1 MPTPAS
7 KHDTVFQSDDRGT
20 PDDWGNLSV
29 DTSGNGNDLTDG
41 GTKGHILAASAGDFT
56 ADPEFNVT
64 LRFNH
69 NTGDTAGY
77 IFSRQIVGLTERHG
91 ILVGNASSTSLQFVV
106 NNGIVGTMTMP
117 GSFPASGGDD
127 VLLSW
132 SGRPNPLTTAAGNA
146 MFNEVRCWNETDG
159 IVEGI
164 TFMSTIPNT
173 LATADVVFGAR
184 HGALGTQDYGG
195 RVIDICYSTRFHS
208 STETYAN
215 WIATPA
221 TPTLT
226 ARAPI
231 EVPVPDVASNFG
243 AEDELVGPQY
253 ALAAASA
260 IRNGALTLSP
270 LVNTIPMLGQ
280 AAFDDGTPDV
290 ARWRSDNVPASG
302 VDTWYWLG
310 AFSYYPPAGRN
321 FNRLKV
327 HLQIQYTDPQGD
339 DTQFR
344 VYSMNAHPD
353 SLELAIPGETPAD
366 TLEYYYSTVTIPA
379 ATDDGS
385 GTTGGDWYA
394 FDPIKVARAP
404 GDEHTMI
411 CIAVLPASGG
421 PDYRIRAVH
430 VEPLIVDADSP
441 GDIDG
446 LDFG

>member
-1 MPTPAS
+1 MPTPS
-7 KHDTVFQSDDRGT
+7 PKHDTVFQSDDGGT
-20 PDDWGNLSV
+20 PDDWAALSV
-29 DTSGNGNDLTDG
+29 DDSGNGNTLTDG

-77 IFSRQIVGLTERHG
+77 IFSRQIVGLTERMG
-91 ILVGNASSTSLQFVV
+91 ILVGNASTTSLQFVV

-146 MFNEVRCWNETDG
+146 MLNEVRCWNETDG

-164 TFMSTIPNT
+164 TFTSTIPNT
-173 LATADVVFGAR
+173 LSTADVVFGAR

-226 ARAPI
+226 GEAPI
-231 EVPVPDVASNFG
+231 EVPVPDVASGFG
-243 AEDELVGPQY
+243 NEDELVGPQF
-253 ALAAASA
+253 ALGAASA
-260 IRNGALTLSP
+260 IRNGAMTLSP

-280 AAFDDGTPDV
+280 GPFHSGAPDPSH
-290 ARWRSDNVPASG
+290 WRSTNVPASG
-302 VDTWYWLG
+302 ADTWYWIG
-310 AFSYYPPAGRN
+310 AHSYYCPVPLN
-321 FNRLKV
+321 CNRLKV
-327 HLQIQYTDPQGD
+327 HLQIQYDDPLGSD
-339 DTQFR
+339 SEFR

-353 SLELAIPGETPAD
+353 SLELALPGETPAD
-366 TLEYYYSTVTIPA
+366 ALDYYYSTVTIAA
-379 ATDDGS
+379 ATDHGN
-385 GTTGGDWYA
+385 GTTGGAWYE
-394 FDPIKVARAP
+394 FDPIRIARAP

-411 CIAVLPASGG
+411 AVAVHPAGVGAS

-430 VEPLIVDADSP
+430 VEPLIVDAGTP
-441 GDIDG
+441 GDG
-446 LDFG
+446 LDLG